1 MARGNKLKPI
11 IIKTG
16 TKNDTHVEITEG
28 KVKENDKIVIQSIFN
43 SEANNGSGQI
53 SVPGVKRF

>member
-1 MARGNKLKPI
+1 MARSKKLKPI

-16 TKNDTHVEITEG
+16 AKNDTHVEITEG
-28 KVKENDKIVIQSIFN
+28 EVKENDKIVIQSIFN
-43 SEANNGSGQI
+43 SDSNSGSGQI